1 MEEKKIFKPKKKNID
16 KLNKFIDKSKEFKTA
31 ISRFSKI
38 IKE

>member
-1 MEEKKIFKPKKKNID
+1 MEKKKIFKPKKTNVD
-16 KLNKFIDKSKEFKTA
+16 KLNRFIDKNKEFKTA